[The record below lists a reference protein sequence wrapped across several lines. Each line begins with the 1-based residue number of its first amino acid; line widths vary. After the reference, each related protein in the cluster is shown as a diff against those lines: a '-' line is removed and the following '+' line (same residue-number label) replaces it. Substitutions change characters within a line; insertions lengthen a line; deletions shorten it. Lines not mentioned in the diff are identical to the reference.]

1 MSATPTPRAE
11 GWTIQSVEKLLES
24 LTGVVSVRIVAKP
37 GGEIE
42 EIHVL
47 TTLEVSP
54 KQTVRNIESALLAHF
69 DIQTDHRRIS
79 VARTSAH
86 AKPQADPEPTPLPQD
101 RLSSDPVPL
110 RAIQESPDGSRFLFV
125 GHQVESERS
134 HIVRMRVTL
143 MLGDQRFEG
152 EASGTGLARAR
163 LDTVARAT
171 IDCVEKAL
179 GAARQENQRLS
190 IQLDGV
196 KSVEAFDRSFVL
208 VAVHAL
214 AGRDVQVL
222 AGAAAIEDSPDRAVI
237 LATLQATDRW
247 ARGRL

>member
-11 GWTIQSVEKLLES
+11 GWTIQSVEKLLVS

-37 GGEIE
+37 GGDIE

-69 DIQTDHRRIS
+69 DIQVDHRKIS

-86 AKPQADPEPTPLPQD
+86 KKVEVEATPVAAPAE
-101 RLSSDPVPL
+101 RSASDPVPL
-110 RAIQESPDGSRFLFV
+110 RAIQESPEGSRFLFV

-152 EASGTGLARAR
+152 EAAGTDLPRAR

-171 IDCVEKAL
+171 IDCVEKAF

-196 KSVEAFDRSFVL
+196 KSVEAFDRRFVL

-214 AGRDVQVL
+214 AGREVHAL
-222 AGAAAIEDSPDRAVI
+222 AGAAAVEDSPDRAVI

-247 ARGRL
+247 ARGQL